1 MASILGFMKANVIS
15 LFWNVIGVTLCCL
28 WIISLLKLNK
38 RSERIFSLI
47 ILFSFSGLDII
58 GCLIT
63 GFTGLITN
71 YNHLEWW
78 ASTYQYSSMITQLF
92 WVFNQCI
99 VTWLI
104 VLIFL
109 GEKRVNNYMLLILLC
124 LPFGPIPFIGLII
137 VFGTKGIILLL
148 EAIKDKKIIK
158 FVKDIFSI
166 QNILSLIILL
176 PIYYSFYAGNASI
189 SKEGQGSFISII
201 NELLNPIEICK
212 LMIFWFLEVGVYGIF
227 LVKEHKKNLM
237 FYVIMIG
244 LVIIPLFQIG
254 YQYDFSMRASIPLLL
269 ILNYWV
275 LKSIIRRK
283 NQNVD
288 IILAILII
296 VLCIGAITP
305 MMEFYRG
312 INYVIETK
320 QINNVADN
328 EKTLSN
334 KAIEDVTNFVI
345 ENPKENSIFFKYLAK

>member
-1 MASILGFMKANVIS
+1 
-15 LFWNVIGVTLCCL
+15 
-28 WIISLLKLNK
+28 
-38 RSERIFSLI
+38 
-47 ILFSFSGLDII
+47 
-58 GCLIT
+58 
-63 GFTGLITN
+63 
-71 YNHLEWW
+71 
-78 ASTYQYSSMITQLF
+78 
-92 WVFNQCI
+92 
-99 VTWLI
+99 
-104 VLIFL
+104 
-109 GEKRVNNYMLLILLC
+109 
-124 LPFGPIPFIGLII
+124 
-137 VFGTKGIILLL
+137 
-148 EAIKDKKIIK
+148 
-158 FVKDIFSI
+158 
-166 QNILSLIILL
+166 
-176 PIYYSFYAGNASI
+176 
-189 SKEGQGSFISII
+189 
-201 NELLNPIEICK
+201 
-212 LMIFWFLEVGVYGIF
+212 
-227 LVKEHKKNLM
+227 
-237 FYVIMIG
+237 MIG